1 MESKSQIFHVVVEII
16 FKEYQKYSFS
26 RSRWEYRTNVNRVLV
41 SDNDDALHLR
51 LYARTMRKSMN
62 VARIVLQ
69 ASEIIRAMDPAQQ
82 GGRSN

>member
-1 MESKSQIFHVVVEII
+1 MGIQDECKQG
-16 FKEYQKYSFS
+16 
-26 RSRWEYRTNVNRVLV
+26 LV

-62 VARIVLQ
+62 VSRIVLQ
-69 ASEIIRAMDPAQQ
+69 VSEIIRVMDLAQQ